1 MPNYKP
7 GPGRRSKGVRKAFLT
22 RLPQDVAAA
31 VEAEA
36 AARDLSLSEYLALI
50 TAQAHDFEVEVP
62 PRHKPVSEQISI
74 DVEVFSKS
82 A

>member
-22 RLPQDVAAA
+22 RLPEDVAVA
-31 VEAEA
+31 VVAEA
-36 AARDLSLSEYLALI
+36 TARGLSLSEYLALI
-50 TAQAHDFEVEVP
+50 AAQAHDFEVSIP
-62 PRHKPVSEQISI
+62 PRQLPVTQQATLEGMNLTR
-74 DVEVFSKS
+74 S